1 MPGCCSN
8 SFLRLSVDTASQ
20 PVHAHAEN
28 APPCT
33 VWQTL
38 ADAGLTAR
46 RKEVHVAVAIISHRL
61 PCCEEQD
68 LGELL
73 LRGARLFSLA
83 RPASTRLSGCCWRG
97 RSNDESSGSES
108 GDADDCEAA
117 DPSSPA
123 GKAAGRAS
131 SDGMD
136 AEVRRIRVKCYVFF
150 VFAATWAHVLMRP
163 DDTDALVLFL
173 CDDRV
178 RELA

>member
-1 MPGCCSN
+1 M
-8 SFLRLSVDTASQ
+8 
-20 PVHAHAEN
+20 
-28 APPCT
+28 
-33 VWQTL
+33 
-38 ADAGLTAR
+38 
-46 RKEVHVAVAIISHRL
+46 HVSVAIISQRL

-68 LGELL
+68 LGALL
-73 LRGARLFSLA
+73 LRDARLSSLA
-83 RPASTRLSGCCWRG
+83 RPASTWLRGCWWRG

-108 GDADDCEAA
+108 GDADDREAA

-136 AEVRRIRVKCYVFF
+136 AEVRCIRVSCSAVSAT
-150 VFAATWAHVLMRP
+150 AATWAHVLMRP
-163 DDTDALVLFL
+163 DDTDALVLSL